1 MYTETK
7 INKGNEDTEK
17 EAEKGRGNEMWHG
30 ERNRERG
37 RVPKAVHYALLLKGS
52 NMLKKND
59 KMCYSSK
66 NSKINARKRFRRLG
80 VWMEAKNIHPH
91 P

>member
-17 EAEKGRGNEMWHG
+17 EAEKGRGNEMRHG

-37 RVPKAVHYALLLKGS
+37 RVPKAVHYALQPKGKDS
-52 NMLKKND
+52 
-59 KMCYSSK
+59 
-66 NSKINARKRFRRLG
+66 RVRL
-80 VWMEAKNIHPH
+80 NHTPSIPLPDLDH
-91 P
+91 